1 MNWLQKNTYIVV
13 LFVAFLVMG
22 AFLLITDNGKTT
34 YEQIEIQ
41 HGDTLWTLAE
51 QYRGKMTT
59 QEWIEQVKAENAL
72 SGEHI
77 VAGHAI
83 TVPVN
88 SNSIYIA
95 NLKSEEEFHSVE
107 VAVKNQ

>member
-13 LFVAFLVMG
+13 LFVAFFVMG
-22 AFLLITDNGKTT
+22 AFLLITDKGNTT

-51 QYRGKMTT
+51 QYRGKMTK
-59 QEWIEQVKAENAL
+59 QEWIKQVKTENGL
-72 SGEHI
+72 TGEHI

-83 TVPVN
+83 TVPIN
-88 SNSIYIA
+88 EKSIYIA
-95 NLKSEEEFHSVE
+95 NLKSEEELHSVE
-107 VAVKNQ
+107 VAIKNP

>member
-13 LFVAFLVMG
+13 LFVAFFVMG
-22 AFLLITDNGKTT
+22 AFLLITDNGKNT

-51 QYRGKMTT
+51 QYRGKMTI
-59 QEWIEQVKAENAL
+59 QEWIEHVKAENSL
-72 SGEHI
+72 TGEHI
-77 VAGHAI
+77 VAGHAL

-88 SNSIYIA
+88 SKSIHIA
-95 NLKSEEEFHSVE
+95 KLKSEEELHSVE
-107 VAVKNQ
+107 VAVKNK

>member
-1 MNWLQKNTYIVV
+1 MKWLEKNTYIVV

-22 AFLLITDNGKTT
+22 AFLLITDTGKTT

-51 QYRGKMTT
+51 TYRGNMSI
-59 QEWIEQVKAENAL
+59 QEWIRQVKAENGI
-72 SGEHI
+72 SDEHI
-77 VAGHAI
+77 VAGHALI
-83 TVPVN
+83 VPVN
-88 SNSIYIA
+88 SDSIYIA
-95 NLKSEEEFHSVE
+95 KIKSEENLHSVE